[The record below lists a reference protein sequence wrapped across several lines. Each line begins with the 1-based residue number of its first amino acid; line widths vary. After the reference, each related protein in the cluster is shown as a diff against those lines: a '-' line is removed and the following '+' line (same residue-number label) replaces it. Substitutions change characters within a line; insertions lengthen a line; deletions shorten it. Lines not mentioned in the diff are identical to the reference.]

1 MEATFY
7 KGVDGLL
14 SMRPPKFDNINDAAT
29 RKSEDLLK
37 KQKEILRKAENSH
50 RNSAKPNMAARSK
63 IDTGRGAGGGG
74 GKKKGGGGE
83 FDSDLL
89 AQAFQYADRA
99 LAMEAL
105 DNMND
110 SAVIRAVS
118 AENEKSNSAGGLP
131 AGNAMSI
138 MRGMRG
144 GNQGK
149 ATAATATATAMSR
162 SKSAGSG
169 LNQTKKKMSDAGA
182 AYGNAIGGGG
192 GPNSMNR
199 KPRKQKMKT
208 KKRGD
213 EDTGAGVGGK
223 KYDMEAALQNLMNG
237 DNLNSLRAELEESQ
251 RAMQSSSNI
260 LRGAAGDF
268 ASGGLR

>member
-1 MEATFY
+1 
-7 KGVDGLL
+7 
-14 SMRPPKFDNINDAAT
+14 
-29 RKSEDLLK
+29 
-37 KQKEILRKAENSH
+37 
-50 RNSAKPNMAARSK
+50 
-63 IDTGRGAGGGG
+63 
-74 GKKKGGGGE
+74 
-83 FDSDLL
+83 
-89 AQAFQYADRA
+89 
-99 LAMEAL
+99 MEAL

-149 ATAATATATAMSR
+149 ATEATATTTATAMSR

-213 EDTGAGVGGK
+213 EDTGAGAGAGVGGK

>member
-1 MEATFY
+1 
-7 KGVDGLL
+7 
-14 SMRPPKFDNINDAAT
+14 
-29 RKSEDLLK
+29 
-37 KQKEILRKAENSH
+37 
-50 RNSAKPNMAARSK
+50 
-63 IDTGRGAGGGG
+63 
-74 GKKKGGGGE
+74 
-83 FDSDLL
+83 
-89 AQAFQYADRA
+89 
-99 LAMEAL
+99 MEAL

-213 EDTGAGVGGK
+213 EDTGAGAGAGAGVGGK